1 MQVQHGYLDMRELDF
16 RFCCLVGV
24 GSVKRIPP
32 ADNIEA
38 EPVLTGW
45 WKQALTP
52 LFPKQPGQLAEDFA
66 NEKDV
71 LRFTRRYGPLHDPL
85 ADFTGKLGT
94 NSSESRN
101 ESRLSASLPPFE
113 FSEAE
118 WQADLERF
126 QVIWETL
133 PTLRT
138 TGRFQAEFP
147 AIIGIENLTVKPDGF
162 TLPVRGEFQTVSRRL
177 AFRAATL
184 WELLLLDLL
193 SVERERL
200 KKCACPDCHSPYFVA
215 NHLAAKFCEQPKCKD
230 WGTKQIK
237 LNWWNA
243 NRKGRK
249 APSTRKGGGKHGTQK
264 TR

>member
-1 MQVQHGYLDMRELDF
+1 MRKLDF

-24 GSVKRIPP
+24 DSVKRIPP
-32 ADNIEA
+32 TGNIEA
-38 EPVLTGW
+38 EPMLTGR
-45 WKQALTP
+45 WKKALTP
-52 LFPKQPGQLAEDFA
+52 LFPKRPGQLAEDFA
-66 NEKDV
+66 NETDV
-71 LRFTRRYGPLHDPL
+71 IRFARRYGPLHNPL

-94 NSSESRN
+94 NSSQSPN
-101 ESRLSASLPPFE
+101 ESRLSVSLPPFE

-118 WQADLERF
+118 WRADLGRF
-126 QVIWETL
+126 QAIWETL

-147 AIIGIENLTVKPDGF
+147 SIIGIENLNVGPDGF

-177 AFRAATL
+177 VFRAATL

-215 NHLAAKFCEQPKCKD
+215 NHRAAKFCDQPKCKG
-230 WGTKQIK
+230 WGKNQIK

-243 NRKGRK
+243 NRKGRT
-249 APSTRKGGGKHGTQK
+249 APSTRNNGGKHGTQE

>member
-1 MQVQHGYLDMRELDF
+1 MQVQHGCLDMRELDF

-38 EPVLTGW
+38 EPVLTGR

-71 LRFTRRYGPLHDPL
+71 LRFTRRYGPLHNPL
-85 ADFTGKLGT
+85 ADFTGKLRP
-94 NSSESRN
+94 NSSQSRN
-101 ESRLSASLPPFE
+101 ESRLSDSLPPFE

-118 WQADLERF
+118 WRADLERF
-126 QVIWETL
+126 QAIWETL
-133 PTLRT
+133 PTLLITR
-138 TGRFQAEFP
+138 RFQAEFP
-147 AIIGIENLTVKPDGF
+147 AIIGIENLTVRPDGF
-162 TLPVRGEFQTVSRRL
+162 TLPVRGEFQTVSGRL

-215 NHLAAKFCEQPKCKD
+215 NHLAAKFCDQPKCKD

-249 APSTRKGGGKHGTQK
+249 APSTRNGGGKHGTQK

>member
-1 MQVQHGYLDMRELDF
+1 MQVQQGYLEMRKLDF
-16 RFCCLVGV
+16 RFGCLVGV
-24 GSVKRIPP
+24 DSVKRIPP
-32 ADNIEA
+32 TGNIEA
-38 EPVLTGW
+38 EPMLTGR
-45 WKQALTP
+45 WKKALTP
-52 LFPKQPGQLAEDFA
+52 LFPKRPGQLAEDFA
-66 NEKDV
+66 NETDV
-71 LRFTRRYGPLHDPL
+71 MRFTRRYGPLHNPL

-94 NSSESRN
+94 NSSQSRN
-101 ESRLSASLPPFE
+101 GSRLSVSLPPFE

-118 WQADLERF
+118 WRADLGRF
-126 QVIWETL
+126 QAIWETL

-147 AIIGIENLTVKPDGF
+147 AIIGIENLTVGTDGF
-162 TLPVRGEFQTVSRRL
+162 TLPVSGEFQTVSRRL
-177 AFRAATL
+177 VFRAATL

-215 NHLAAKFCEQPKCKD
+215 NHRAAKFCDQPKCKG
-230 WGTKQIK
+230 WGKNQIK

-249 APSTRKGGGKHGTQK
+249 APSTRNNGGKHGTQE

>member
-1 MQVQHGYLDMRELDF
+1 MRKLDF

-24 GSVKRIPP
+24 DSVKRIPP
-32 ADNIEA
+32 TDNIEA
-38 EPVLTGW
+38 ETVLTGR
-45 WKQALTP
+45 WKKALTP
-52 LFPKQPGQLAEDFA
+52 LFPKRPGQLAEDFA
-66 NEKDV
+66 NEADV
-71 LRFTRRYGPLHDPL
+71 MRFTRRYGPLHNPL
-85 ADFTGKLGT
+85 ADFTEKLGT
-94 NSSESRN
+94 NSSQSRN
-101 ESRLSASLPPFE
+101 ESRLSVSLPLFDFP
-113 FSEAE
+113 EAE
-118 WQADLERF
+118 WRADLERF

-147 AIIGIENLTVKPDGF
+147 AIIGIENLTVRPDGF

-177 AFRAATL
+177 VFRATTL

-200 KKCACPDCHSPYFVA
+200 KKCACPYCHSPYFVA
-215 NHLAAKFCEQPKCKD
+215 NHRAAKFCDQPKCKG
-230 WGTKQIK
+230 WGRNQIK

-249 APSTRKGGGKHGTQK
+249 APSTRNNGGKHGTQE